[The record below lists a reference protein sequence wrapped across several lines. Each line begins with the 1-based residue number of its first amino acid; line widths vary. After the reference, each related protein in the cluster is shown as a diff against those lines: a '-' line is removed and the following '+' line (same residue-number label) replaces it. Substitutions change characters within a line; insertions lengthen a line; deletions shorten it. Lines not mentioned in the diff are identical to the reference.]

1 MNCPQCDGTLST
13 YTFDEREAFVCE
25 RCGYVGIEADHHG
38 EPVEAETWTD
48 ALRRFYEES
57 GVEPVGHERTPVE
70 HAFDDAGVD
79 VATAEEDG
87 LSRSTTRGGGRP
99 GRRSRSRR
107 GPRSRGPG
115 RSRRRRGRR
124 GTVRDGSSRRR

>member
-38 EPVEAETWTD
+38 DPVEVESWTD
-48 ALRRFYEES
+48 ALRRFYRES
-57 GVEPVGHERTPVE
+57 DAEPVGSERTSVE

-79 VATAEEDG
+79 VETAEGNGQEG
-87 LSRSTTRGGGRP
+87 SSTRGEDSP
-99 GRRSRSRR
+99 GRGSRSRR
-107 GPRSRGPG
+107 GPRSRGSS
-115 RSRRRRGRR
+115 RSRRRRERR
-124 GTVRDGSSRRR
+124 GRTRDGSDSRR